1 MTSPI
6 PLRKA
11 LAFGLIAVSLLIAL
25 FPPAPLSPVQGQTLA
40 IILLTLG
47 LWATSLVPNYLAA
60 LIFFA
65 AALILKLA
73 PAPLVFSGFSS
84 AAIWLIVSGFVIG
97 SAISLSGLG
106 DKLAAALAPMLT
118 GSYLRL
124 IGGLMLIAM
133 FLGFLMPSSVGRAVA
148 LIPAGMALAA
158 RCGFEPGSN
167 GRIGIA
173 VVLAIG
179 CNMPSFAILPS
190 NIPNMVLSGAA
201 ETIYGTHFSYVDY
214 LLLHYPVLGIVKSAL
229 IVFLVLKL
237 FPAKISRTRGQMPDA
252 APQKPEAGNAAT
264 ARLKTSV
271 ILMMTLGFWATD
283 SLHGINPAWIGLA
296 AAILLMLPGI
306 GIVPPQSFKTSAD
319 FGTLLFVAGALAVG
333 TLVNQSGLG
342 TLIGQ
347 GLQAVLPLAPAET
360 GAQTGA
366 QGLVNFLSLTLM
378 SFGTSLVATVPSA
391 PAVLTPMAQDLATAS
406 GFSLDAVL
414 MTQVPGFSTVLLP
427 YQVAPLI
434 IAMQMSGE
442 RLTHL
447 TRLLLPLTALTLLL
461 LLPLDYLWWRLLGWV

>member
-229 IVFLVLKL
+229 IVFLVLRF
-237 FPAKISRTRGQMPDA
+237 FPARISRTRGQMPDA

-264 ARLKTSV
+264 ARLKTSI

-296 AAILLMLPGI
+296 AAIILMLPGI

-347 GLQAVLPLAPAET
+347 GLQAVLPLAPAE
-360 GAQTGA
+360 TGA

-447 TRLLLPLTALTLLL
+447 TRLLLPLTAITLLL

>member
-1 MTSPI
+1 
-6 PLRKA
+6 
-11 LAFGLIAVSLLIAL
+11 
-25 FPPAPLSPVQGQTLA
+25 
-40 IILLTLG
+40 
-47 LWATSLVPNYLAA
+47 
-60 LIFFA
+60 
-65 AALILKLA
+65 
-73 PAPLVFSGFSS
+73 
-84 AAIWLIVSGFVIG
+84 
-97 SAISLSGLG
+97 
-106 DKLAAALAPMLT
+106 
-118 GSYLRL
+118 
-124 IGGLMLIAM
+124 
-133 FLGFLMPSSVGRAVA
+133 
-148 LIPAGMALAA
+148 
-158 RCGFEPGSN
+158 
-167 GRIGIA
+167 
-173 VVLAIG
+173 
-179 CNMPSFAILPS
+179 
-190 NIPNMVLSGAA
+190 
-201 ETIYGTHFSYVDY
+201 
-214 LLLHYPVLGIVKSAL
+214 
-229 IVFLVLKL
+229 
-237 FPAKISRTRGQMPDA
+237 
-252 APQKPEAGNAAT
+252 
-264 ARLKTSV
+264 
-271 ILMMTLGFWATD
+271 MMTLGFWATD

-360 GAQTGA
+360 AA

-447 TRLLLPLTALTLLL
+447 SRLLLPLTAITLLL